1 MAKKSLK
8 ELVVAKSMLSP
19 LCVGAKLT
27 TEQLAGKNLI
37 VTDADV
43 VSYVEQN
50 PKAGCED
57 KIVEFVVL
65 TVCDDKKTPLGYYQ
79 GGKALTE
86 IFADVLADEDY
97 TKEMRSDGVKIR
109 LVPKRTQGGN
119 NFTAV
124 EVWG

>member
-1 MAKKSLK
+1 MAKKSLM
-8 ELVVAKSMLSP
+8 ELVTSKSMLSP
-19 LCVGAKLT
+19 LCVGEKMT
-27 TEQLAGKNLI
+27 TEQLSGKNI
-37 VTDADV
+37 IITDADL
-43 VSYVEQN
+43 VSYTEQD
-50 PKAGCED
+50 PKTGEE
-57 KIVEFVVL
+57 KVVEFVVL
-65 TVCDDKKTPLGYYQ
+65 TVCDDKKTQLGYYQ

-109 LVPKRTQGGN
+109 LVPKRTKGGN

>member
-1 MAKKSLK
+1 MAKKSLM
-8 ELVVAKSMLSP
+8 ELVTSKAMLSP
-19 LCVGAKLT
+19 LCVGTKMT
-27 TEQLAGKNLI
+27 TEQLAGKNI
-37 VTDADV
+37 IITDADLV
-43 VSYVEQN
+43 AYTEQDSRTGEE
-50 PKAGCED
+50 KA
-57 KIVEFVVL
+57 VEFVVL
-65 TVCDDKKTPLGYYQ
+65 TVCDEKKNPLGYYQ

>member
-1 MAKKSLK
+1 MAKKALM
-8 ELVVAKSMLSP
+8 ELVTSKATLSP
-19 LCVGAKLT
+19 LCVGTKMT
-27 TEQLAGKNLI
+27 TDQLAGKNI
-37 VTDADV
+37 IITDADLV
-43 VSYVEQN
+43 CYTKQDLKTGE
-50 PKAGCED
+50 KL
-57 KIVEFVVL
+57 VEFVVL
-65 TVCDDKKTPLGYYQ
+65 TVCDENKKQLGYYQ